1 MLSENSGLGH
11 ILIISKLLFHYSYFN
26 FILYIH
32 YMHSFRIHKHCQSWV
47 NEDNP
52 LCAVD

>member
-1 MLSENSGLGH
+1 MLSENLGLGH
-11 ILIISKLLFHYSYFN
+11 ILIISTLLFHYSHFN

-32 YMHSFRIHKHCQSWV
+32 YMHSFRTHKHCQSWV